1 MDRERATRIG
11 TVVVLLIA
19 GLLIGRQLLAPPD
32 DSHVAPGPEPAHPEQ
47 NRRVE
52 GAFREWFWESRSLDL
67 AVQVGLIFVG
77 ALGIAALL
85 PSGKEESQ

>member
-1 MDRERATRIG
+1 MDRERVTWIG

-32 DSHVAPGPEPAHPEQ
+32 DSHVARRPEPAYPEQ
-47 NRRVE
+47 SPRVE

-85 PSGKEESQ
+85 PRGKEESE

>member
-1 MDRERATRIG
+1 MDRERITWIG

-32 DSHVAPGPEPAHPEQ
+32 DAHVARGPEPAYPEQ
-47 NRRVE
+47 SRRVE

-85 PSGKEESQ
+85 PRGKEESE